1 MVHLAEDVPAQHML
15 YAKAMLAMLAL
26 FAPQVSAFAST
37 PVTECPEATE
47 ECVDEF
53 LTSNVKEMAE
63 KNKVLCTPLHHP
75 PLHQT
80 PLHQT
85 PLRPP
90 IRSALRSR
98 VRRSSTS

>member
-1 MVHLAEDVPAQHML
+1 MTTRCLITTDDAPTQHML

-53 LTSNVKEMAE
+53 LASNVEEMAE
-63 KNKVLCTPLHHP
+63 KNKVLCTPLHHS
-75 PLHQT
+75 HCA
-80 PLHQT
+80 
-85 PLRPP
+85 RPP
-90 IRSALRSR
+90 TLRSR
-98 VRRSSTS
+98 VHRSSTS

>member
-1 MVHLAEDVPAQHML
+1 ML

-85 PLRPP
+85 PLHQTPLRPP

>member
-1 MVHLAEDVPAQHML
+1 ML

-53 LTSNVKEMAE
+53 LASNVEEMAE
-63 KNKVLCTPLHHP
+63 KNKVLCTPLHHSHCP
-75 PLHQT
+75 AIAPAH
-80 PLHQT
+80 PRSA
-85 PLRPP
+85 PVFIGLRP
-90 IRSALRSR
+90 AD
-98 VRRSSTS
+98 RRRAADHRGHDAPL